1 MENEVEETKVVLNIF
16 RVGKSIYKSWKVI
29 LPIIGG
35 IGYAIYVGYGIY
47 DNTKMIIDNN
57 KRIPILQKEIERD
70 SINWFEMDE
79 RIKRDSMEWV
89 EKYGE

>member
-16 RVGKSIYKSWKVI
+16 RVGKSIYKSWKII

-47 DNTKMIIDNN
+47 DNTQRIIENN
-57 KRIPILQKEIERD
+57 KKIPILQREIERD
-70 SINWFEMDE
+70 SINLFEMDE
-79 RIKRDSMEWV
+79 RIKRDSLE
-89 EKYGE
+89 YIQQTN